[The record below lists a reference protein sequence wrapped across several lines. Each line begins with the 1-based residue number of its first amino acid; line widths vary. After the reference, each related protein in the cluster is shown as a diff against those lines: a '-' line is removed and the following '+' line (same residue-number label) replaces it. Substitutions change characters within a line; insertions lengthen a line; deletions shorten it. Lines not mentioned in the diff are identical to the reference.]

1 MSDLDR
7 REFLTAVGL
16 GTATSAIGSNFPI
29 PFQSPQHLPAGIDP
43 WIELDRPALR
53 HNLKVIGERTDGRP
67 IMAVIKANGYGHGLV
82 EMGRM
87 LHDEGVRHMAVAKVA
102 EALTLREAGI
112 GGMILNFGP
121 FSSSNQSEIAGSRI
135 SQTVFTDQ
143 VEDLNAEARRQNL
156 VTPVQVNIDTG
167 LGRVGIPYNNAMQ
180 FLRKVASFE
189 SIHLE
194 GVFTALTEDP
204 EFDRVQLRR
213 FLEVC
218 ESARQEGIDTGIR
231 HAASSA
237 GLMDFPEA
245 FLDMVRPGISVY
257 GHYPSAEAWSTRPLD
272 LKPVLS
278 LKSGVVF
285 VKTLAPGDALS
296 YHRAFVAD
304 RQTRIATL
312 PLGYSD
318 GYQHTL
324 ANNADVLIR
333 GRRFPVVALVTANH
347 VLVNLGD
354 DSSVEIGDEA
364 VLIGGQGGELLDAQ
378 LLADQAGTSV
388 YKLLIGMNGSLPRE
402 IPADPPPRSGW
413 RY

>member
-16 GTATSAIGSNFPI
+16 GTAASAVGFNFPI
-29 PFQSPQHLPAGIDP
+29 PSQSPQHSPAGIDP
-43 WIELDRPALR
+43 WIELDRSALR
-53 HNLKVIGERTDGRP
+53 HNLQVIGELTGNSP
-67 IMAVIKANGYGHGLV
+67 IMAVIKANGYGHGLL
-82 EMGRM
+82 EMGQM
-87 LHDEGVRHMAVAKVA
+87 LREEGILHMAVAKVS
-102 EALTLREAGI
+102 EALALREAGI
-112 GGMILNFGP
+112 LGIVLNFGP
-121 FSSSNQSEIAGSRI
+121 FSGSNVSEIVRSGI

-143 VEDLNAEARRQNL
+143 VEDLSAEAGRQNRI
-156 VTPVQVNIDTG
+156 TPVQVNIDTG
-167 LGRVGIPYNNAMQ
+167 LGRVGIPYGEALP
-180 FLRKVASFE
+180 FLRKVASLDG
-189 SIHLE
+189 ILLE

-204 EFDRVQLRR
+204 EFDRIQLRR

-218 ESARQEGIDTGIR
+218 ESAGQEGIDVGIR

-257 GHYPSAEAWSTRPLD
+257 GHYPSAEAWKIRPLD

-304 RQTRIATL
+304 KQTRIATL

-318 GYQHTL
+318 GYPHTL

-354 DSSVEIGDEA
+354 DSDVQIGDEA
-364 VLIGGQGGELLDAQ
+364 VLVGRQGNEFLDAQ

-388 YKLLIGMNGSLPRE
+388 YKLLIGMNGSLPRVITAE
-402 IPADPPPRSGW
+402 
-413 RY
+413 

>member
-1 MSDLDR
+1 MYDLDR

-16 GTATSAIGSNFPI
+16 GAAAGAIGTDFPI
-29 PFQSPQHLPAGIDP
+29 PSQSEKQSPTGIDP
-43 WIELDRPALR
+43 WIELDRAALR
-53 HNLKVIGERTDGRP
+53 HNLLVIGERTGGRP
-67 IMAVIKANGYGHGLV
+67 IMAVIKANGYGHGLL

-87 LHDEGVRHMAVAKVA
+87 LLEAGVRHMAVAKVS
-102 EALTLREAGI
+102 EALTLREAGV
-112 GGMILNFGP
+112 GEMILNFGP
-121 FSSSNQSEIAGSRI
+121 FSRSNQSEVVRSRI

-156 VTPVQVNIDTG
+156 ITPVQVNIDTG
-167 LGRVGIPYNNAMQ
+167 LGRVGIPHESAMP
-180 FLRKVASFE
+180 FLRKAASLE

-204 EFDRVQLRR
+204 EFDRIQLQR
-213 FLEVC
+213 FLNVC
-218 ESARQEGIDTGIR
+218 DSARKEGIDIGIR

-257 GHYPSAEAWSTRPLD
+257 GHYPSAEAWRTRPLD
-272 LKPVLS
+272 FKPVLS
-278 LKSGVVF
+278 MKSGVVF

-304 RQTRIATL
+304 RHTRIATL

-318 GYQHTL
+318 GYPHTL
-324 ANNADVLIR
+324 ANKADVLIR

-364 VLIGGQGGELLDAQ
+364 VLIGRQGGVLLDAQ
-378 LLADQAGTSV
+378 SLADQAGTSV
-388 YKLLIGMNGSLPRE
+388 YKLLIGMNGSLPRH
-402 IPADPPPRSGW
+402 IPT
-413 RY
+413 

>member
-1 MSDLDR
+1 MSNLDR
-7 REFLTAVGL
+7 REFLTAVGF
-16 GTATSAIGSNFPI
+16 GAAAGAIGTDFPL
-29 PFQSPQHLPAGIDP
+29 PGQSPQRSPAGIDP
-43 WIELDRPALR
+43 WIELDRSALR
-53 HNLKVIGERTDGRP
+53 HNLQVIEERTGGRP

-87 LHDEGVRHMAVAKVA
+87 LMDEGVRHVAVAKVA
-102 EALTLREAGI
+102 EALALREAGI
-112 GGMILNFGP
+112 DGMILNFGP
-121 FSSSNQSEIAGSRI
+121 FSSSNQSEIVRSRI

-143 VEDLNAEARRQNL
+143 VEDLNAEARRQNR

-167 LGRVGIPYNNAMQ
+167 LGRVGIPHKNAIS
-180 FLRKVASFE
+180 FLRKVALFE
-189 SIHLE
+189 KVHLE

-218 ESARQEGIDTGIR
+218 ESARQEGIDIGIR

-257 GHYPSAEAWSTRPLD
+257 GHYPSAEAWRTRPLD

-278 LKSGVVF
+278 MKSGVVF

-304 RQTRIATL
+304 RHTRIATL

-318 GYQHTL
+318 GYPHTL
-324 ANNADVLIR
+324 ASKADVLIR
-333 GRRFPVVALVTANH
+333 GRRFPVIALVTANH

-364 VLIGGQGGELLDAQ
+364 VLIGRQGGEFLDAQ

-402 IPADPPPRSGW
+402 IPAG
-413 RY
+413 